1 MSVKKSKITA
11 LALATTALI
20 VTLINDKK
28 SKEKTKDIN
37 KDIHVDK

>member
-1 MSVKKSKITA
+1 MNIKKKSKITA

-28 SKEKTKDIN
+28 TKEKESDVHAN
-37 KDIHVDK
+37 E